1 MYHFLQG
8 LFFKDT
14 FYVLHLL
21 GTNIRVEIHFLIQNL
36 QSGDFGSYPASLRS
50 RRDTIFLVCEFKIH
64 ANRSSRL
71 AFECDPL
78 FYPE

>member
-21 GTNIRVEIHFLIQNL
+21 GTYIRVEIHFLIQNL
-36 QSGDFGSYPASLRS
+36 QSGDFGSYHGSLRS
-50 RRDTIFLVCEFKIH
+50 RRDTFFWSVNLKYMQTEVLV
-64 ANRSSRL
+64 
-71 AFECDPL
+71 
-78 FYPE
+78 